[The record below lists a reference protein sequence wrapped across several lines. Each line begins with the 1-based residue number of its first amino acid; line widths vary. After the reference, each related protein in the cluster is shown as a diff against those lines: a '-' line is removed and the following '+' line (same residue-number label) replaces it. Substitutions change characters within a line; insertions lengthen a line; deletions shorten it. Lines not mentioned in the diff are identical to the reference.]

1 MPTPANSGDDHV
13 SVIKEYGWRPFV
25 GGLAGLLLFK
35 EVHAIKEESVLAC
48 LTLTGFYVAY
58 IALGDKLIEAAEA
71 DEAKK
76 RKLLADLS
84 ACEMAGLEM
93 YEQKLKLPAHLPPL
107 LEAMSKEHRE
117 TAERWVEYKNKQMRA
132 NFAAETLATLE
143 KLKDTESAQAL
154 KVAGDTQSAV
164 LNEVVKI
171 FRSDNPKLQQEMLE
185 WSLNNVGTRPAKKKV
200 PIHPVIRVFNEVYAN
215 IKGKGN

>member
-1 MPTPANSGDDHV
+1 MFSRLSRPAARLALPRALGLKPLAASFSTAPIPPSSSYPWEKGAYDPSSGYPMPTPTNSGDDHI

-35 EVHAIKEESVLAC
+35 EVHAVKEESVLAC

-107 LEAMSKEHRE
+107 LEAMSKEHKE

-132 NFAAETLATLE
+132 NFAAETIA
-143 KLKDTESAQAL
+143 S
-154 KVAGDTQSAV
+154 
-164 LNEVVKI
+164 
-171 FRSDNPKLQQEMLE
+171 
-185 WSLNNVGTRPAKKKV
+185 
-200 PIHPVIRVFNEVYAN
+200 
-215 IKGKGN
+215 